1 MTRYRSW
8 RYLARGLAVS
18 GCLVLLTIPGGSTA
32 GRRGQVDDESAFLAK
47 VGQRIASYPDYKSW
61 RAAVVSRQ
69 TEMDKHWRPQSVTV
83 VTKTVRLADGVYEE
97 EISQALETKK
107 GKTKDVTAELRE
119 EAREDAE
126 KARRRR
132 AETNRTEGGGRR
144 TLSFAVKEILPFS
157 EAQRERYDFA
167 FLAGGLPERPGAV
180 VIQAR
185 LKEAFRIKEPDTPS
199 EGDEEEAARGR
210 EGERRRPRIN
220 WEGTFVIDPLT
231 HDLLRLEARPA
242 GKVRFVKR
250 MELAVD
256 FILLEGGQLVPA
268 RIKTAI
274 EAGFFLKH
282 VRMEAEEEYS
292 DYKILE

>member
-1 MTRYRSW
+1 
-8 RYLARGLAVS
+8 VS

-107 GKTKDVTAELRE
+107 GKTKDVTAELRK

-144 TLSFAVKEILPFS
+144 TRASPSRRSSLSARRRGSAMILLSLPAVFRS
-157 EAQRERYDFA
+157 GRERWSSRPGSKRPSGSRNRIRLRKEMERKRLA
-167 FLAGGLPERPGAV
+167 AGKESAGGRGSTGKGLSSS
-180 VIQAR
+180 
-185 LKEAFRIKEPDTPS
+185 TP
-199 EGDEEEAARGR
+199 
-210 EGERRRPRIN
+210 
-220 WEGTFVIDPLT
+220 
-231 HDLLRLEARPA
+231 
-242 GKVRFVKR
+242 
-250 MELAVD
+250 
-256 FILLEGGQLVPA
+256 
-268 RIKTAI
+268 
-274 EAGFFLKH
+274 
-282 VRMEAEEEYS
+282 
-292 DYKILE
+292 